1 MIPGIVRPITFA
13 HRGGRAG
20 APDNSLPAFRRAL
33 ERGARGLE
41 TDAWL
46 AGDGEVVLVH
56 DGVARRG
63 LRRIRVA
70 KTPAAELARLGVPRL
85 ADLYGEL
92 GSEFELSIDVK
103 DRDAAEPIVALARA
117 VDGGAPSRL
126 WLCHGDVRYLARLR
140 ELAPDVKLVHSR
152 RRPHVDTPLERHASD
167 LAAAGIDAMNFHH
180 TEWSAGLVA
189 LFHRFGVKA
198 FAWDAQEVR
207 HLRAM
212 LRIDIDALYSDFVD
226 RLVATVAEW
235 SDEDDRRG
243 RD

>member
-1 MIPGIVRPITFA
+1 MIPRIVCPITFA
-13 HRGGRAG
+13 HRGGRAE
-20 APDNSLPAFRRAL
+20 APDNSIPAFRRAL

-56 DGVARRG
+56 DAVARRG
-63 LRRIRVA
+63 LRRVRVA

-85 ADLYGEL
+85 ADLYREL
-92 GSEFELSIDVK
+92 GSDFELSIDVK
-103 DRDAAEPIVALARA
+103 DRDAAEPIVVLARA
-117 VDGGAPSRL
+117 VDGRAPERL
-126 WLCHGDVRYLARLR
+126 WLCHDDAGYLGGLRDV
-140 ELAPDVKLVHSR
+140 APEVKLVHSR
-152 RRPHVDTPLERHASD
+152 RRPQLDAPLERHAAD

-189 LFHRFGVKA
+189 LFHRFEIKA
-198 FAWDAQEVR
+198 FAWDVQEVR

-212 LRIDIDALYSDFVD
+212 LRIDIDAIYSDFVD

-235 SDEDDRRG
+235 SAGTEEES
-243 RD
+243 